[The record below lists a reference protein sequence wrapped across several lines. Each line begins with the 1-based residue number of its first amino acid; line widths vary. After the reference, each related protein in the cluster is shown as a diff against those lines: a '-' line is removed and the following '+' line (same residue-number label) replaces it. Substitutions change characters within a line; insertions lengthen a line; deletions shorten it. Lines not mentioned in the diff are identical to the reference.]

1 MRYLKTFESVDL
13 EKDLKDFC
21 ETYLAYLLDGDF
33 ELSVIWQGHGNM
45 GRAKDCY
52 NINLVKLNDY
62 GATGFTWNEVKDYY
76 IPFIHMLDKQYK
88 IMSNEDL
95 NVRFKSFDRQ
105 DAGDW
110 EEPCIALY
118 NGAQNFCV
126 SVKDILSGDPLPSR
140 YDDIALLEITLR
152 VEMKKISESVELKTD
167 DIEHYLAYLIDE
179 DFEVKSIIKG
189 GGFGE
194 VKPQQS
200 ISMERKLSPT
210 EWNSIYNCGLT
221 HKVVILGI
229 GNNPLKVFQFL
240 DLLALNRF
248 GEDTPRNGHRKESL
262 LSSYNCGLLTQ
273 VDERAHEAAD
283 RLLLD
288 FPEFSTSKIIISFKV
303 GEGQYQQYDFGNLSI
318 RLQIILIE

>member
-1 MRYLKTFESVDL
+1 MCFHMDDNES
-13 EKDLKDFC
+13 
-21 ETYLAYLLDGDF
+21 
-33 ELSVIWQGHGNM
+33 I
-45 GRAKDCY
+45 
-52 NINLVKLNDY
+52 
-62 GATGFTWNEVKDYY
+62 
-76 IPFIHMLDKQYK
+76 
-88 IMSNEDL
+88 
-95 NVRFKSFDRQ
+95 
-105 DAGDW
+105 
-110 EEPCIALY
+110 
-118 NGAQNFCV
+118 
-126 SVKDILSGDPLPSR
+126 
-140 YDDIALLEITLR
+140 LEILVWVTFD
-152 VEMKKISESVELKTD
+152 KPIKESVELKTD

-189 GGFGE
+189 GGFSD
-194 VKPQQS
+194 VQPQQS
-200 ISMERKLSPT
+200 ISMERKLTPK

-229 GNNPLKVFQFL
+229 GNNPLKVF
-240 DLLALNRF
+240 
-248 GEDTPRNGHRKESL
+248 DTPINGHRKESL

>member
-13 EKDLKDFC
+13 ENDLRDFC
-21 ETYLAYLLDGDF
+21 EMNLAYLLDGDF
-33 ELSVIWQGHGNM
+33 RLSVIWQGHGNM
-45 GRAKDCY
+45 GKANDCY
-52 NINLVKLNDY
+52 NINLCKLDD
-62 GATGFTWNEVKDYY
+62 GRAVGFTWNDVKDSY

-95 NVRFKSFDRQ
+95 NIGKRFDRQ

-110 EEPCIALY
+110 KGPCIALY
-118 NGAQNFCV
+118 NGGQNFCV
-126 SVKDILSGDPLPSR
+126 SVKDVLSGEPLPLR
-140 YDDIALLEITLR
+140 YDDVSLLEITLR
-152 VEMKKISESVELKTD
+152 VEMKKIDESIELKID

-200 ISMERKLSPT
+200 ISMERKLTREELS
-210 EWNSIYNCGLT
+210 SIYNCGLT

-229 GNNPLKVFQFL
+229 GNNPLKVF
-240 DLLALNRF
+240 N
-248 GEDTPRNGHRKESL
+248 TPHNGHRKESL
-262 LSSYNCGLLTQ
+262 LASYNCGLLTQ

-288 FPEFSTSKIIISFKV
+288 FTGFSTSKIIISFKV

>member
-1 MRYLKTFESVDL
+1 MRYLKKFESIDL

-33 ELSVIWQGHGNM
+33 ELSVHFFVKKQGYSRN
-45 GRAKDCY
+45 CY

-76 IPFIHMLDKQYK
+76 IPFIHMLDKQYE
-88 IMSNEDL
+88 IMDEGEASRN
-95 NVRFKSFDRQ
+95 
-105 DAGDW
+105 AGQWDV
-110 EEPCIALY
+110 PCISLY
-118 NGAQNFCV
+118 NGSQNFCV
-126 SVKDILSGDPLPSR
+126 SIKDVLSGEPLPMR
-140 YDDIALLEITLR
+140 YDEVPLLQISIT
-152 VEMKKISESVELKTD
+152 VEMKKITESVNLVKQD

-179 DFEVKSIIKG
+179 GFEVKSITEG
-189 GGFGE
+189 GNFKD

-200 ISMERKLSPT
+200 INMERRLTREELS
-210 EWNSIYNCGLT
+210 SIYNCGLT

-229 GNNPLKVFQFL
+229 GNNPLKVF
-240 DLLALNRF
+240 N
-248 GEDTPRNGHRKESL
+248 TPHNGHRKESL

-273 VDERAHEAAD
+273 IDDRAHEVAD

-288 FPEFSTSKIIISFKV
+288 FTGFSTSKIIISFKV

>member
-1 MRYLKTFESVDL
+1 MRYLKRFNESVDIESQL
-13 EKDLKDFC
+13 RDFS
-21 ETYLAYLLDGDF
+21 ESYLAYLLDDGYRIK
-33 ELSVIWQGHGNM
+33 V
-45 GRAKDCY
+45 KPT
-52 NINLVKLNDY
+52 NLKTQFMIKLYKEEYESDE
-62 GATGFTWNEVKDYY
+62 FTWLDVKDSY
-76 IPFIHMLDKQYK
+76 IPFLHMLNREYDIIYDV
-88 IMSNEDL
+88 IEFYYYDDL
-95 NVRFKSFDRQ
+95 VEVDVEK
-105 DAGDW
+105 
-110 EEPCIALY
+110 
-118 NGAQNFCV
+118 V
-126 SVKDILSGDPLPSR
+126 LSGDVLPHGRDNES
-140 YDDIALLEITLR
+140 ILEILVWVTFD
-152 VEMKKISESVELKTD
+152 KPIKESVELKTD

-229 GNNPLKVFQFL
+229 GNNPLKVF
-240 DLLALNRF
+240 N
-248 GEDTPRNGHRKESL
+248 TPHNGHRKESL

-273 VDERAHEAAD
+273 IDDRAHEAAD

-288 FPEFSTSKIIISFKV
+288 FPEFSTSRIIISFKV

>member
-13 EKDLKDFC
+13 ENDLKDFC
-21 ETYLAYLLDGDF
+21 ETYLAYLLDEDF
-33 ELSVIWQGHGNM
+33 QLDVIWMGHDYIVI
-45 GRAKDCY
+45 KSDCY
-52 NINLVKLNDY
+52 TINLIKLNDY
-62 GATGFTWNEVKDYY
+62 GATGFTWNEVKDSY
-76 IPFIHMLDKQYK
+76 IPFLHMLDKQYE
-88 IMSNEDL
+88 IMDEGEGSRTSGQWD
-95 NVRFKSFDRQ
+95 V
-105 DAGDW
+105 
-110 EEPCIALY
+110 PCICLY
-118 NGAQNFCV
+118 NGSQNFCV
-126 SVKDILSGDPLPSR
+126 SVKDILSGKPLPNR
-140 YDDIALLEITLR
+140 YDDVRLLEITLQ
-152 VEMKKISESVELKTD
+152 VMMKKITESVELKLD

-189 GGFGE
+189 GGFSD
-194 VKPQQS
+194 VQPQQS

-229 GNNPLKVFQFL
+229 GNNPLKVF
-240 DLLALNRF
+240 
-248 GEDTPRNGHRKESL
+248 DTPHNGNRKESL

-288 FPEFSTSKIIISFKV
+288 FPEFSISKIIISFKV

>member
-13 EKDLKDFC
+13 ENDLKDFC
-21 ETYLAYLLDGDF
+21 ETYLAYLLDEDF
-33 ELSVIWQGHGNM
+33 QLDVIWMGHDYM
-45 GRAKDCY
+45 VHPEDCY
-52 NINLVKLNDY
+52 TINLIKLNDY
-62 GATGFTWNEVKDYY
+62 GATGFTWNEVKDSY
-76 IPFIHMLDKQYK
+76 IPFLHMLDKQYE
-88 IMSNEDL
+88 IMDEGEGSRTSGQWD
-95 NVRFKSFDRQ
+95 V
-105 DAGDW
+105 
-110 EEPCIALY
+110 PCICLY
-118 NGAQNFCV
+118 NGSQNFCV
-126 SVKDILSGDPLPSR
+126 SVKDILSGKPLPNR
-140 YDDIALLEITLR
+140 YDDVRLLEITLQ
-152 VEMKKISESVELKTD
+152 VMMKKITESVELKLD

-189 GGFGE
+189 GGFSD
-194 VKPQQS
+194 VQPQQS

-229 GNNPLKVFQFL
+229 GNNPLKVF
-240 DLLALNRF
+240 
-248 GEDTPRNGHRKESL
+248 DTPHNGNRKESL

-288 FPEFSTSKIIISFKV
+288 FPEFSISKIIISFKV

>member
-13 EKDLKDFC
+13 EKDLRDFC

-45 GRAKDCY
+45 GRAKDHY
-52 NINLVKLNDY
+52 IINLCRLNY
-62 GATGFTWNEVKDYY
+62 EEQAIGFNWLEVKDSY
-76 IPFIHMLDKQYK
+76 IPFLHMLDKHYK
-88 IMSNEDL
+88 IMDDKETYL
-95 NVRFKSFDRQ
+95 YLLHRR
-105 DAGDW
+105 AGATD
-110 EEPCIALY
+110 EPCISLY
-118 NGAQNFCV
+118 NGSQNFCV
-126 SVKDILSGDPLPSR
+126 SIEDVLSGESLPHR
-140 YDDIALLEITLR
+140 YDEVPLLQISIR
-152 VEMKKISESVELKTD
+152 VEMKKVTESVNLVKQDE
-167 DIEHYLAYLIDE
+167 IEHYLAYLIDE

-189 GGFGE
+189 GGFDE

-200 ISMERKLSPT
+200 ISMERKLT
-210 EWNSIYNCGLT
+210 REELNSIYNCGLT

-229 GNNPLKVFQFL
+229 GNNPLKVF
-240 DLLALNRF
+240 
-248 GEDTPRNGHRKESL
+248 DTPRNGNRKESL